1 MITTGPGRPTRE
13 VLMKLPSVQR
23 TRRPGAIAPLAALT
37 LLIVVAMVAFC
48 VDMAFIVETEAEL
61 QTVADASA
69 LAAVQQLMG
78 DSQHQN
84 GIIQYYLPGQTNQ
97 ATIMQTAMANARSAA
112 SACAASNTAGGLTN
126 LALSD
131 ADIEFGITSAN
142 GVYTALPTAIAQAVG
157 IGFPNTVKVTV
168 RRDGQTNSS
177 VNLFFAPAIGTS
189 SVNLAA
195 SAAATIYTGT
205 VDGFQNN
212 FGQYSGILPV
222 TYDVN
227 FWNNFLATGQGPDG
241 SLSWSPSG
249 TLQLQVYPSIKFT
262 GDFGLLSLDQSNDGA
277 STVSGWIDNGV
288 SQSDLQQE
296 YNANLL
302 PLSSH
307 DPTQWNWKGTSGLTT
322 DAIHTLSYAVGN
334 YYLLPLFKP
343 VDAGVP
349 NPLTYQPGV
358 GTGTNYNYNIVQFVG
373 VQVTYVDNK
382 SVYVQPTN
390 VLDPTAVFSSVKP
403 AGPGTVLSPLTTTF
417 TMPKLTQ

>member
-1 MITTGPGRPTRE
+1 
-13 VLMKLPSVQR
+13 MKLASVQR
-23 TRRPGAIAPLAALT
+23 IRPGAIAPLAALT

-48 VDMAFIVETEAEL
+48 VDIAFIVETETEL

-97 ATIMQTAMANARSAA
+97 AYVLQTAMANARSAA
-112 SACAASNTAGGLTN
+112 RACAASNTAGGMTN

-157 IGFPNTVKVTV
+157 IGFPNTVKVIV
-168 RRDGQTNSS
+168 RRDSQANGSL
-177 VNLFFAPAIGTS
+177 NLFFAPAIGTR
-189 SVNLAA
+189 SVDLAA

-205 VDGFQNN
+205 IDGFQNN
-212 FGQYSGILPV
+212 FGKYSGILPV
-222 TYDVN
+222 TYDIN
-227 FWNNFLATGQGPDG
+227 HWNNFMATGLAPDG
-241 SLSWSPSG
+241 SLSMLNG
-249 TLQLQVYPSIKFT
+249 AAQLQVYPSIKYT
-262 GDFGLLSLDQSNDGA
+262 GDFGMLSLDQSSDGA
-277 STVSGWIDNGV
+277 STISGWVDNGV
-288 SQSDLQQE
+288 PQSDLQQE

-302 PLSSH
+302 PLSAH
-307 DPTQWNWKGTSGLTT
+307 DPTQWNWKGNSGLKT
-322 DAIHTLSYAVGN
+322 DDIHALSDAVGN
-334 YYLLPLFKP
+334 YYLLPLFTP

-382 SVYVQPTN
+382 GVYVQPTN
-390 VLDPTAVFSSVKP
+390 ILDPTAVFSSVKP
-403 AGPGTVLSPLTTTF
+403 AGQTVLTPLTTTF